1 MGSGKIKALVFDA
14 YGTLFDVH
22 SVAVLAE
29 QLYPGQGSDLSRIWR
44 ESQLQYTWLRSLMGR
59 YEDFEKVTSDALAF
73 ACQKLKLD
81 LTAAK
86 RARLMDAYHAL
97 ATFPEVKDALG
108 ALPAV
113 PLAILS
119 NGSPSMLEAVVNNSG
134 LGSTLVPIISVDE
147 VKIYKPSP
155 KAYQL
160 AVEKLNMSDPGEI
173 GFVSSNGWDV
183 AGAAS
188 FGLTTYWINR
198 TGAPME
204 ELGLKPARG
213 LHKLTDLADALKP
226 S

>member
-1 MGSGKIKALVFDA
+1 
-14 YGTLFDVH
+14 
-22 SVAVLAE
+22 
-29 QLYPGQGSDLSRIWR
+29 
-44 ESQLQYTWLRSLMGR
+44 
-59 YEDFEKVTSDALAF
+59 
-73 ACQKLKLD
+73 
-81 LTAAK
+81 
-86 RARLMDAYHAL
+86 MDAYHAL
-97 ATFPEVKDALG
+97 ATFPEVKDELG

-204 ELGLKPARG
+204 ELGLKPASV
-213 LHKLTDLADALKP
+213 LHKLTDLADTLKP